1 MNKVSLSIIFIF
13 CTFNFLMAQGNFI
26 NDSAGTKKH
35 FNIDLSGNLTAK
47 SNAFP
52 NDFYKQFYFG
62 GYLSNDVKLK
72 AAKNLK
78 NVNRFGGDG
87 DVSIQFRHNIDSIFK
102 KTGWSYLVRIAER
115 RHLNLEMPKD
125 FFNVGFFGNAM
136 YENKT
141 AQLAKFQMDF
151 ISYQQAGLGV
161 EKTLMIKDNLHQL
174 GLVGSYLIGRNAQK
188 AIIDKANL
196 FTAID
201 GEYLD
206 LEINGKYNRTD
217 SIKNK
222 QLIPNPTKGEGFS
235 IDLYYQLITI
245 EKHKLQLSVLDF
257 GYLFWQN
264 SAIAYQ
270 YDTLFRFEGIDIKNL
285 IDINDSL
292 INLSKDTLVNLG
304 KRSSTKSF
312 KTSLPTWFL
321 VNYSH
326 NLLPGKLTLNFVGRY
341 RFNDVYLPFLAVGA
355 TYYYNKNTN
364 ASFNIGYGGYGSF
377 NYAFNIN
384 QRIWKYF
391 TVGLG
396 TNQLEGLL
404 MPKKAN
410 GQSII
415 FSIKSWF

>member
-1 MNKVSLSIIFIF
+1 MNKISLSIIFIF
-13 CTFNFLMAQGNFI
+13 CTFNFLLAQGNFM
-26 NDSAGTKKH
+26 NDSAWTKKH
-35 FNIDLSGNLTAK
+35 FNIDIYGNLTAK

-52 NDFYKQFYFG
+52 NDFYKQFYYG
-62 GYLSNDVKLK
+62 GYLSNEVKLN
-72 AAKNLK
+72 AAKDLK

-115 RHLNLEMPKD
+115 RHLNLEMTKD

-270 YDTLFRFEGIDIKNL
+270 YDTLFRFEGIDIRNL

-312 KTSLPTWFL
+312 KTSLPTWFQ

-326 NLLPGKLTLNFVGRY
+326 NLLPGKLALNFVGRY

-355 TYYYNKNTN
+355 TYYFNKSTN

-377 NYAFNIN
+377 NYAFIIN
-384 QRIWKYF
+384 QRVWRYF

-410 GQSII
+410 GQSIV